1 MIGSDGFLMVRIGD
15 RRLGLPIG
23 NVIAVEALGTV
34 HPVPTLDPACRGI
47 TSTRGRLM
55 PVLSLKALVEGK
67 SGDEPTAIVLQ
78 LGGRFCCLLVDDA
91 EAIVEGD
98 LLPVP
103 PGESLSWATA
113 VVRRPEGLV
122 PLLDIDALSERLTTS
137 EEIRDGG

>member
-1 MIGSDGFLMVRIGD
+1 MVRLGD

-23 NVIAVEALGTV
+23 NVIAVEAVGDV
-34 HPVPTLDPACRGI
+34 HPVPASDPACRGV
-47 TSTRGRLM
+47 TSSRGRLM
-55 PVLSLKALVEGK
+55 PVLSLRTLVDGEG
-67 SGDEPTAIVLQ
+67 GGELTAIVLQ
-78 LGGRFCCLLVDDA
+78 LGQRFCCLLVDDA

-103 PGESLSWATA
+103 PGESLAWATA

-122 PLLDIDALSERLTTS
+122 PLLDLTALGERLSTS

>member
-1 MIGSDGFLMVRIGD
+1 MIGSGFLMVRLGD
-15 RRLGLPIG
+15 RRLGLPIS

-34 HPVPTLDPACRGI
+34 HPVPARDPACRGV
-47 TSTRGRLM
+47 TASRGRLM
-55 PVLSLKALVEGK
+55 PVLSLRTLVEGEG
-67 SGDEPTAIVLQ
+67 GDELTAIVLQ
-78 LGGRFCCLLVDDA
+78 LGQRFCCLLVDDA

-103 PGESLSWATA
+103 PGESLAWATA

-122 PLLDIDALSERLTTS
+122 PLLDITALGERLSTS